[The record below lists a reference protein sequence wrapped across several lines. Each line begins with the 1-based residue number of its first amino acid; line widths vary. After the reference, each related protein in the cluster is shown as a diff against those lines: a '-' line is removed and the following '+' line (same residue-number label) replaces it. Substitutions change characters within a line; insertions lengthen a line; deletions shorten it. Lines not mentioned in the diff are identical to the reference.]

1 MKTTL
6 KAGIVGVILFA
17 ISASAS
23 WYLTNQNVEPVE
35 EEVAE
40 LDLETAAGVSPIG
53 GEIEKEEK
61 MPVAIRPDI
70 PLTVEA
76 VLELSESIR
85 KKERELIERE
95 KQIIK
100 SERNVDLLFA
110 DLKVER
116 SELSQL
122 AKQLEE
128 RIDTARNSV
137 SLMRVENQELKSQAL
152 ELSKTQEKND
162 QLQEISLANGKK
174 KPGQAER
181 EMEVIAERVRTAK
194 PWFEG
199 LEDAQAAKYLK
210 EFANNG
216 ELKFAA
222 LLLKSLNQRKASKI
236 LEAFDDPEFVQQ
248 ILESL
253 SESEK
258 EEEAIETTAQLKSNR
273 IAR

>member
-1 MKTTL
+1 MKTIL

-23 WYLTNQNVEPVE
+23 WYLTNQNVEPE
-35 EEVAE
+35 EEEIAE
-40 LDLETAAGVSPIG
+40 LDLEEDAGVPPIG

-61 MPVAIRPDI
+61 MPVAIRPDV

-76 VLELSESIR
+76 VLKLSESIR

-95 KQIIK
+95 KQIVK

-116 SELSQL
+116 SELTQL

-137 SLMRVENQELKSQAL
+137 SLMRVENQELKTQAM
-152 ELSKTQEKND
+152 ELTKAQEKNE
-162 QLQEISLANGKK
+162 QLAKDSLKSNKS
-174 KPGQAER
+174 GQAEL
-181 EMEVIAERVRTAK
+181 EMEEIAERVRTAK

-199 LEDAQAAKYLK
+199 LADEQAAKYLR

-236 LEAFDDPEFVQQ
+236 LAAFDEPEFVQQ

-253 SESEK
+253 SESDK
-258 EEEAIETTAQLKSNR
+258 DQEAIEKSARLKSR